1 MTRTL
6 LTEPSP
12 PLDRQ
17 TAWIFG
23 GIFLLVLVFIII
35 IPVFCVAH
43 PALPPVAQFSLP
55 AVPFWRCA
63 IPISPPPSLFSCQL
77 LYYSLHVSRTP
88 LFLSSGSAI
97 LTGTGRRLHR
107 ACSSATNSQ
116 TSEPSGKEASLHVTA
131 NACFLFLSLQNSF
144 QNSWLPSFRWIL
156 PGQYFKNVLS
166 FSSPFCPAWV
176 IELPLAFSP
185 KAYHSGL

>member
-1 MTRTL
+1 MVVSEIQESPCLCFPSTETHTSMPSFMWCRRSNLAPHDFMTRTL

-144 QNSWLPSFRWIL
+144 QNSWLPSFR
-156 PGQYFKNVLS
+156 
-166 FSSPFCPAWV
+166 
-176 IELPLAFSP
+176 
-185 KAYHSGL
+185 